1 MRLGMN
7 MCELPLSQAE
17 NDLLVSNFAS
27 TTKAGHIRWRD
38 LCDAVDQV
46 FTTKGL
52 EKNTADT

>member
-38 LCDAVDQV
+38 LCDAVD
-46 FTTKGL
+46 
-52 EKNTADT
+52 